1 MGEQAGKSS
10 SNASTAVSFVSIL
23 LCAFVVVR
31 VELVS
36 QGLVRTDRR
45 VEGFDQRLSAL
56 EKLGRADTEN
66 SNDEES
72 QPDGELIQESLN
84 PIEYLPMEH
93 LVCFH

>member
-1 MGEQAGKSS
+1 MGEQDGKSPP
-10 SNASTAVSFVSIL
+10 NASKAVSFVSIL

-56 EKLGRADTEN
+56 EKLGADFEN
-66 SNDEES
+66 SNSGKS
-72 QPDGELIQESLN
+72 QADGELIQEIANL
-84 PIEYLPMEH
+84 IEYPPMEH